1 MINFDK
7 IPLTVIE
14 NFKGGEGEFKAN
26 MFLADGIK
34 IMRVT
39 LEKGCSI
46 GKHTHDTSSETMY
59 ILSGEGVC
67 ELENGNEIMRAGEG
81 HYCPKGGTHSVKN
94 EKDEPLVMFC
104 IVQEL

>member
-1 MINFDK
+1 MIDFNN

-14 NFKGGEGEFKAN
+14 KFKGGEGEFKAN

-34 IMRVT
+34 IMRVI
-39 LEKGCSI
+39 LDKGCSI
-46 GKHTHDTSSETMY
+46 GKHTHDTSSEVMY

-67 ELENGNEIMRAGEG
+67 ELEDGNEMMMMGEC
-81 HYCPKGGTHSVKN
+81 HYCPQGGTHSVKN